1 MKILGEKS
9 LSSKVI
15 VGLKGLFT
23 IISVIDIAVFTVI
36 IKIIKHIIRNEN
48 MQSNIFDL
56 NLYAMM
62 LLSGIIALFMI
73 YQFIRIFNNLKNN
86 DLFSTDSSNRL
97 NIVKNSCFLISVVYC
112 IIAILIFII
121 MNKMTEEFI
130 HFMFVL
136 SAILAIVFV
145 VFGIGMKILNEIYKK
160 AIEYKEE
167 NDLII

>member
-36 IKIIKHIIRNEN
+36 IKIIKHIVRNEN

-73 YQFIRIFNNLKNN
+73 YQFIKIFNNLKNN

>member
-36 IKIIKHIIRNEN
+36 IKIIKHIVRNEN

-73 YQFIRIFNNLKNN
+73 YQFIKIFNNLKNN

-136 SAILAIVFV
+136 SVILAIVFV